1 MARALQLPPPNT
13 PMEAPDGTMHRAYY
27 DFFLVLLDRAG
38 GVLGG
43 LQPADPTLDALA
55 DLNSTAGLVVETTA
69 DTFTKRTL
77 TGTAGEITVANGSG
91 ASGNPT
97 VALAAVAG
105 VAGVHASPTS
115 ITVDGKGRITAIS

>member
-1 MARALQLPPPNT
+1 
-13 PMEAPDGTMHRAYY
+13 MEAPDGTMHRPYY
-27 DFFLVLLDRAG
+27 GSSTGPARPGG

-55 DLNSTAGLVVETTA
+55 DLNSTAGLVVETAA

-77 TGTAGEITVANGSG
+77 TGTAGEVTVANGSG